1 MSARQFTH
9 IGTRPVRHDGA
20 DKVTGRANF
29 GADFALPGMLHGA
42 VLRSPHGHARIVSID
57 TSDAATLPG
66 VKAVVTGRDFPK
78 TDSKVWLG
86 GEGALDLGD
95 MGDNLMARDKVLYD
109 GHAVAAVAA
118 TSLAAA
124 REALTHIT
132 VVYETLEPAMSL
144 ARALADDAP
153 ILHTD
158 LKTSGQ
164 PAPES
169 RGPTN
174 VAARMELSRGDV
186 EQALADADVVVEGE
200 FQTPM
205 VHQGYIEPHACVARH
220 GTDGRVVVWCPTQ
233 GPFLVRDACAG
244 ILGVDAA
251 TIRVIPSEI
260 GGGFGGKIPVYLE
273 PVAIVLSQKSG
284 RPVKIVMDRDEVF
297 RATGPTSGSRVVMQ
311 LGAMR
316 DGRLVAAKA
325 SMWYEAGAYP
335 GSPSGAAAMCALA
348 CYTIPNFFVESFDVV
363 VNKPKVAAYRAPGS
377 PMSTFAT
384 ESLVDEVARRLG
396 RDPIDLRLQNAVS
409 EGDQAPYGPKYGPIG
424 LKAILDAVREHPHWT
439 APLGTHQGRGV
450 ACGFWF
456 NAGMNSSAT
465 VALDTD
471 GSATVVTGNPD
482 IGGTRVAQAMMVSEE
497 LGIPVERVRPVV
509 ADTDTAGYTDLTA
522 GSRTCYATGM
532 AIINAAQDVKEQ
544 LRLRAAKVW
553 DVEPDQVAWEDG
565 QIRSLVEGD
574 ERPPLTLNELAA
586 TLAKTG
592 GPVVG
597 SASVNARM
605 AGPAFA
611 ANICDIDVDPETG
624 RSTVV
629 RYTAIQDAGKAVHPS
644 FVEGQMQGGAA
655 QGIGWALNEAYLYDE
670 DGRLQNPGFLDYRMP
685 VASDLPMIDTVI
697 VEVANPS
704 HPYGVRGVGEV
715 PIVPPLAAVANAVRG
730 ATGVR
735 FTELPMSP
743 PRVLAGIESLEPA

>member
-1 MSARQFTH
+1 MSARTFTH
-9 IGTRPVRHDGA
+9 VGTRPVRHDGA

-29 GADFALPGMLHGA
+29 GADFSLPGMLHGA
-42 VLRSPHGHARIVSID
+42 VLRSPHAHARIVSID
-57 TSDAATLPG
+57 TSEAEALPG
-66 VKAVVTGRDFPK
+66 VKAVVTGQDFPK
-78 TDSKVWLG
+78 TSEKVWLG

-95 MGDNLMARDKVLYD
+95 MGDNLMAHDKALYD

-118 TSLAAA
+118 TSLAVA
-124 REALTHIT
+124 REALRHIH

-144 ARALADDAP
+144 ARALAPDAP
-153 ILHTD
+153 ILHDD
-158 LKTSGQ
+158 LKTSGR
-164 PAPES
+164 PATDTD
-169 RGPTN
+169 GPTN
-174 VAARMELSRGDV
+174 VAGRMELSRGDV
-186 EQALADADVVVEGE
+186 DQALADAEVVVEGE
-200 FQTPM
+200 FRTPM

-220 GTDGRVVVWCPTQ
+220 GVDGRTVVWCPTQ
-233 GPFLVRDACAG
+233 GPFIVRDACAG

-273 PVAIVLSQKSG
+273 PLAIQLSKKSG
-284 RPVKIVMDRDEVF
+284 RAVKMVMGRDEVF
-297 RATGPTSGSRVVMQ
+297 RATGPTSGCRVVMQ

-316 DGRLVAAKA
+316 DGRIVAAKA
-325 SMWYEAGAYP
+325 SMWFEAGAYA

-348 CYTIPNFFVESFDVV
+348 CYNIPNFFVESFDVV

-384 ESLVDEVARRLG
+384 ESLMDEMAHRLG
-396 RDPIDLRLQNAVS
+396 KDPLELRLQNAVD
-409 EGDQAPYGPKYGPIG
+409 EGDRAPYGPKYGPIG
-424 LKAILDAVREHPHWT
+424 LKEVLETVRRHPHWT
-439 APLGTHQGRGV
+439 SPLAANRGRGM

-482 IGGTRVAQAMMVSEE
+482 IGGTRVAQALMVSEE

-532 AIINAAQDVKEQ
+532 AIIQAAQDVKEQ
-544 LRLRAAKVW
+544 LRLRAAKIW
-553 DVEPDQVAWEDG
+553 NLEPDQVAWENG
-565 QIRSLVEGD
+565 KIRSLIEGD
-574 ERPPLTLNELAA
+574 ERPPLSLNEVAA

-597 SASVNARM
+597 SAAVNAPT

-629 RYTAIQDAGKAVHPS
+629 RYTVIQDAGKAVHPS

-670 DGRLQNPGFLDYRMP
+670 RGCLQNPGFLDYRMP

-715 PIVPPLAAVANAVRG
+715 PIVPPLAAVANALRG

-743 PRVLAGIESLEPA
+743 PRVLAALEARDTV

>member
-1 MSARQFTH
+1 MSARQFTYV
-9 IGTRPVRHDGA
+9 GTRPIRHDGA

-29 GADFALPGMLHGA
+29 GADFSLPGMLHGA
-42 VLRSPHGHARIVSID
+42 VVRSPHAHARIVSID
-57 TSDAATLPG
+57 TSAAEALAG

-78 TDSKVWLG
+78 TDKKVWLG

-95 MGDNLMARDKVLYD
+95 MGENLMARDKVLYH

-118 TSLAAA
+118 TSLALA
-124 REALTHIT
+124 REAVQHIR
-132 VVYETLEPAMSL
+132 VVYEPLEPAMSL
-144 ARALADDAP
+144 ARALAADAP
-153 ILHTD
+153 ILHPG
-158 LKTSGQ
+158 LKTSGK
-164 PAPES
+164 PAPGTT
-169 RGPTN
+169 GPTN
-174 VAARMELSRGDV
+174 IAGRMELTRGDV
-186 EQALADADVVVEGE
+186 QKGFADAEVVVEGE
-200 FQTPM
+200 FHTPM

-220 GTDGRVVVWCPTQ
+220 GADGRVVVWCSTQ

-244 ILGVDAA
+244 ILHLDAA

-284 RPVKIVMDRDEVF
+284 RPVKIVMGRDEVF
-297 RATGPTSGSRVVMQ
+297 RATGPTSGCRIVMQ

-316 DGRLVAAKA
+316 DGRLVAARA

-348 CYTIPNFFVESFDVV
+348 CYNIPNFFVESYDVL

-384 ESLVDEVARRLG
+384 ESLMDELARRLQ
-396 RDPIDLRLQNAVS
+396 RDPIELRLQNAVS

-424 LKAILDAVREHPHWT
+424 LKQVLEAVRRHPHWT
-439 APLGTHQGRGV
+439 SPLAAHQGRGV

-456 NAGMNSSAT
+456 NAGLSSSAT
-465 VALDTD
+465 VALDSD

-482 IGGTRVAQAMMVSEE
+482 IGGTRVAQALMVSEE
-497 LGIPVERVRPVV
+497 LGVPVDRVRPVV
-509 ADTDTAGYTDLTA
+509 ADTDTAGYSDLTA
-522 GSRTCYATGM
+522 GSRVCYATGM
-532 AIINAAQDVKEQ
+532 AVIRAAQDVKEQ
-544 LRLRAAKVW
+544 LRLRASKVW
-553 DVEPDQVAWEDG
+553 NLEADQVAWKNG
-565 QIRSLVEGD
+565 HVRSLVEGD
-574 ERPPLTLNELAA
+574 ERPPLTLKELAA

-597 SASVNARM
+597 RASVNAPM

-611 ANICDIDVDPETG
+611 ANICDIEVDPETG
-624 RSTVV
+624 RLTVV

-655 QGIGWALNEAYLYDE
+655 QGIGWALNEGYVYDE
-670 DGRLQNPGFLDYRMP
+670 RGRMENAGFLDYRMP

-743 PRVLAGIESLEPA
+743 PRVLAALEGREPR